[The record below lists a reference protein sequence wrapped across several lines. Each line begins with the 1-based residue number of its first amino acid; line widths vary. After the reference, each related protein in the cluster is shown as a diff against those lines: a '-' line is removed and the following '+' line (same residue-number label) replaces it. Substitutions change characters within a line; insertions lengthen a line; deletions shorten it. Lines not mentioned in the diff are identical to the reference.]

1 MAVSSPLDLTVAG
14 GAYDRTIALIDGR
27 VQPRGINLRYL
38 ALPIEEVFWRAFR
51 HHEFDASELSL
62 GYYMT
67 LRSMGDDRYVAIPVF
82 PSRFFRHGCIFVPAG
97 SDRDS
102 LESLRGATVGLPE
115 YTMTACV
122 WLRGLL
128 RDECRIAPSDIRW
141 RYGGIEATGRR
152 DRADLPPPPGV
163 DLQPIPEDSTL
174 NEQLAAGKLD
184 AVLSPRILSD
194 YWSGRI
200 RRLLPDYQKHEAEY
214 YRRTGIFPMMH
225 VVALRK
231 AIYDRHPW
239 TALHLFEAYQESKRL
254 AYEWLAD
261 INALPVS
268 LPWFV
273 PEWER
278 TRIEFGADPWI
289 DGLGDINRTALEML
303 RSYLIADG
311 VKPFDL
317 DELFAPNVLDTF
329 VI

>member
-1 MAVSSPLDLTVAG
+1 MANPLDLTVAG
-14 GAYDRTIALIDGR
+14 GAYDRTMALVDGR

-38 ALPIEEVFWRAFR
+38 AMPIEEVFWRAFR
-51 HHEFDASELSL
+51 YDEFDVSELSL

-67 LRSMGDDRYVAIPVF
+67 LRSMGDDRYIAIPVF
-82 PSRFFRHGCIFVPAG
+82 PSRFFRHGCIFVPAD
-97 SDRDS
+97 SDRQS
-102 LESLRGATVGLPE
+102 LASLAGATVGLPE

-128 RDECRIAPSDIRW
+128 RDECGIAPSDIRW
-141 RYGGIEATGRR
+141 RFGGIEASGRR
-152 DRADLPPPPGV
+152 DRADLPAPPGV
-163 DLQPIPEDSTL
+163 DLAPISEASTL
-174 NEQLAAGKLD
+174 NELLAKGELD
-184 AVLSPRILSD
+184 AVISPRVLSD
-194 YWSGRI
+194 YWTGRI
-200 RRLLPDYQKHEAEY
+200 RRLLPDYPQHEAEY

-231 AIYDRHPW
+231 DVYEAHPW
-239 TALHLFEAYQESKRL
+239 AAMHLYEAYQDAKRL

-278 TRIEFGADPWI
+278 TRAEFGDDPWV
-289 DGLGDINRTALEML
+289 DGLEPNRAALESL
-303 RSYLIADG
+303 RRYLIDDG
-311 VKPFDL
+311 VEPFDL
-317 DELFAPNVLDTF
+317 DGLFAPSVLQKF